1 MKTTTT
7 TTTTTQKKR
16 APLADRFVGRSRRKT
31 FDEREGIYRHGGGA
45 VVVVVVDGGV
55 DVVFCT
61 TKTTTTTTTTQCN
74 EKESVLSFCFVVFFF
89 CYYSSVFFFDVV
101 RDSTLERKRRIVPF
115 FVEIVV
121 FKLESS
127 ATRKSTSR
135 TSENEKKEKQKYN
148 QVRKRNPNRVGVN
161 LITAAS
167 GFIFPAKILSNAFM
181 ENHFHFR
188 RFLLGVCA
196 YNIIWLVGYQRRRR
210 GRFVHVRL
218 RNNHEVVL

>member
-1 MKTTTT
+1 MDVMCCIEDDDDTKE
-7 TTTTTQKKR
+7 
-16 APLADRFVGRSRRKT
+16 ACPLADRFVVRSRRKT

-45 VVVVVVDGGV
+45 VVVVVVVDGGV
-55 DVVFCT
+55 DVGFC
-61 TKTTTTTTTTQCN
+61 TTTTTTTQCN

-135 TSENEKKEKQKYN
+135 TSENEKKKKQKYN

-167 GFIFPAKILSNAFM
+167 GFIFPTKILSNAFM

-196 YNIIWLVGYQRRRR
+196 YIIIWRVGYQRRRR

>member
-1 MKTTTT
+1 MDVMCCIEDDDDTKE
-7 TTTTTQKKR
+7 
-16 APLADRFVGRSRRKT
+16 ACPLADRFVGRSRRKT

-45 VVVVVVDGGV
+45 VVVVVLDGGI
-55 DVVFCT
+55 DVVFG
-61 TKTTTTTTTTQCN
+61 TTTTTQCN
-74 EKESVLSFCFVVFFF
+74 EKESVLSFFFFFVFFF

-101 RDSTLERKRRIVPF
+101 RDSTPRETLERKRRIVPF

-135 TSENEKKEKQKYN
+135 TSENEKKKKQKYN

-167 GFIFPAKILSNAFM
+167 GFIFPTKILSNAFM

-196 YNIIWLVGYQRRRR
+196 YIIIWRVGYQRRRR